1 MTREVPTKSGEVQRR
16 EVFRGQTREVSVE
29 DMIL

>member
-1 MTREVPTKSGEVQRR
+1 MTRGLPTKSGGVQMR